1 MVENADRLQ
10 VKLATH
16 AVTGHKVAVKIL
28 NKAKI
33 KQLGMEEKV
42 QREINILHLC
52 THPHIIRLYEVVDT
66 PTDIFLVNEYV
77 SGGELFDYI
86 VSKGRLSPDEARN
99 FFHQIISGVEYCH
112 FQKIVHRDLKPENL
126 LLDANKNIKLADFG
140 LSNLM
145 RDGEF
150 LRTSC
155 GSPNYAAP
163 EVISG
168 HLYAGPEVDVWSC
181 GVILYAL
188 LCGSLPFDDE
198 SIPNLFK
205 KIKSG
210 MYSLPT
216 HLSQLAKNLIPRML
230 EVDPMKRIT
239 IAEIRMHPWFQH
251 KLPPYLRHPP
261 ELMEKQIRV
270 VDQSVVDLVMDLP
283 FHKAYGSTVLNQK
296 GAALSNGAQHP
307 AALFPTGLIT
317 RELVEKAASLEDS
330 RDSDAPKLLKDLR
343 CAYELILDDKHTRLR
358 VMEVALAIKEAAS
371 ATPPA
376 FSPGGSRGTTPG
388 GHFGPISSSSSSRPN
403 PASHSIDGGR
413 YTPSNASYNSYS
425 HSPTTNLSSSAQQSR
440 LAEEATRALMH
451 PGSSS
456 GGSTSGNQ
464 FGQQYGQSPPIAL
477 SVGTPH
483 HPVLQMTSSIPGNTG
498 MIAQHQHGRRTRRWY
513 LGIQSKKDPAHVMTE
528 VYKALTA
535 LDCEWLQLS
544 SYRIKCKWRPNGTRC
559 PSMTTAGIV
568 DTTNTPTG
576 VSGLDGKT
584 AVPWGQPPTQRP
596 STGTHDSTNEM
607 DVDTIG
613 DQLNKESAHYPAR
626 SVGGIVDGKCMQ
638 VISNNEGELAR
649 VPNLST
655 KEYSIKIGLT
665 LYKVQQNIYLL
676 DFQKMT
682 GDAFS
687 FMTLCANII
696 TELKTLSAA
705 SKQQQLAM
713 QTYTLQQQQEGLG
726 GVPAP
731 TGGP

>member
-1 MVENADRLQ
+1 MDQSPVKIGQYVLGKNLGIGAFGK

-52 THPHIIRLYEVVDT
+52 THPHIIRLYEVIDT

-86 VSKGRLSPDEARN
+86 VSKGRLSSDEARN
-99 FFHQIISGVEYCH
+99 FFHQIVSGVEYCH

-126 LLDANKNIKLADFG
+126 LLDSNLNIKIADFG

-145 RDGEF
+145 RDGDF

-210 MYSLPT
+210 MYSLPS
-216 HLSQLAKNLIPRML
+216 HLSQLARNLIPRML

-239 IAEIRMHPWFQH
+239 IPEIRCHPWFQH

-261 ELMEKQIRV
+261 EFMEKQERQ
-270 VDQSVVDLVMDLP
+270 VDPQVIDEVMKLP
-283 FHKAYGSTVLNQK
+283 FHKAYDHLNSTSSHNPMNRNQM
-296 GAALSNGAQHP
+296 AQHP
-307 AALFPTGLIT
+307 LIS
-317 RELVEKAASLEDS
+317 RELVEAAAALEDS
-330 RDSDAPKLLKDLR
+330 RENDAPKVIRDLR
-343 CAYELILDDKHTRLR
+343 VAYELILDHKHTRLR
-358 VMEVALAIKEAAS
+358 VMEVARAIQEAAS

-376 FSPGGSRGTTPG
+376 FSPGTSRGASPGGGKSSASGYSSRGSSYMPTSQSPASGSAQENVRMAEDISQELLQNMAKGSLQQPTSTTPTS
-388 GHFGPISSSSSSRPN
+388 ISMSASRASGSS
-403 PASHSIDGGR
+403 
-413 YTPSNASYNSYS
+413 TPSYM
-425 HSPTTNLSSSAQQSR
+425 Q
-440 LAEEATRALMH
+440 
-451 PGSSS
+451 
-456 GGSTSGNQ
+456 
-464 FGQQYGQSPPIAL
+464 
-477 SVGTPH
+477 
-483 HPVLQMTSSIPGNTG
+483 SSIPGNVG

-528 VYKALTA
+528 VYKALMA
-535 LDCEWLQLS
+535 LGCEWLQLS
-544 SYRIKCKWRPNGTRC
+544 SYRIKCRWRPNLGKGNASGDIHKSR
-559 PSMTTAGIV
+559 SMPQPIAGGE
-568 DTTNTPTG
+568 TPDAAWTQNQPG
-576 VSGLDGKT
+576 HDNDMNIDDDAQQGGAISGREGKMKTISGSDGHFI
-584 AVPWGQPPTQRP
+584 Q
-596 STGTHDSTNEM
+596 
-607 DVDTIG
+607 
-613 DQLNKESAHYPAR
+613 
-626 SVGGIVDGKCMQ
+626 
-638 VISNNEGELAR
+638 

-655 KEYSIKIGLT
+655 PDYCIKIGLT

-705 SKQQQLAM
+705 SKH
-713 QTYTLQQQQEGLG
+713 QQQQILAQQQAAAALAQQQAAMQQ
-726 GVPAP
+726 AP
-731 TGGP
+731 GSISGNNS